1 MKRISDNFLTMLL
14 PLTVVAATAF
24 SLVAAVAFRMG
35 ATTAGFVFAT
45 LSIVGW
51 IGLFAEF
58 FLLYDII
65 IDKWLSKDRSV
76 LTASWFVISLL
87 LAFILT
93 PDKHTDW
100 STCIIMASLFA
111 VVFLLPCIIGMAY
124 GKQIKSWMLQRCNSL
139 VPKKQQHTD
148 EPIEKQIEA
157 LLSAS
162 TPPVTMKQE
171 DEIRHYDSLV
181 SKVQPEQ
188 IRRLPESL
196 QTNDALFLLV
206 LFRED
211 GYLDTDF
218 QPLMKKEDD
227 EINQTLYAYIASAL
241 CAALK
246 IRKGKWVIFEKF
258 WPLNNGAQL
267 ASNFKTAYR
276 DNPSSETR
284 HLRPRRVQEG
294 LTCIIRTILFLVP
307 VTVTRWRDFLCPSEN
322 RPVSFRAYKLP
333 CTDYQGLWRV
343 YSSLILRFCSI
354 YSCIYNPQCSLFVS
368 FIVIVSG

>member
-24 SLVAAVAFRMG
+24 GLVAVVAFRME
-35 ATTAGFVFAT
+35 ATTAGFVFSA

-51 IGLFAEF
+51 IGLVAEF

-100 STCIIMASLFA
+100 STCIIMVSLFA
-111 VVFLLPCIIGMAY
+111 VVFLLPCTIGMAY
-124 GKQIKSWMLQRCNSL
+124 GKQIKSWMLQRWNSL
-139 VPKKQQHTD
+139 VPKKRQHAD
-148 EPIEKQIEA
+148 EPIERQIEA
-157 LLSAS
+157 VLSAS
-162 TPPVTMKQE
+162 TPPAMMKQE

-181 SKVQPEQ
+181 SKVQPEL
-188 IRRLPESL
+188 IRKLPETL

-218 QPLMKKEDD
+218 RPLMKKEDD

-276 DNPSSETR
+276 DNPSEHQRYIAKLLRKATR
-284 HLRPRRVQEG
+284 LRP
-294 LTCIIRTILFLVP
+294 
-307 VTVTRWRDFLCPSEN
+307 
-322 RPVSFRAYKLP
+322 KLD
-333 CTDYQGLWRV
+333 TYDLEEFKKV
-343 YSSLILRFCSI
+343 
-354 YSCIYNPQCSLFVS
+354 
-368 FIVIVSG
+368 

>member
-1 MKRISDNFLTMLL
+1 MKRLSDNFLTMLL

-24 SLVAAVAFRMG
+24 GLVAAVAFRMG
-35 ATTAGFVFAT
+35 ATTAVFVFAT

-51 IGLFAEF
+51 TGLFAEF

-100 STCIIMASLFA
+100 STCIVMVSLFA
-111 VVFLLPCIIGMAY
+111 VLFLLPCIIGMAY
-124 GKQIKSWMLQRCNSL
+124 GKQIKSWLLQRWNRL
-139 VPKKQQHTD
+139 VPDRRRTADRQA
-148 EPIEKQIEA
+148 EKQIEA
-157 LLSAS
+157 VLSAS
-162 TPPVTMKQE
+162 TPPSMMKQE
-171 DEIRHYDSLV
+171 EEIRHYDSLV

-188 IRRLPESL
+188 IRRLPEAL

-211 GYLDTDF
+211 GYLDADF
-218 QPLMKKEDD
+218 RPLMKKEDD
-227 EINQTLYAYIASAL
+227 EINRTLYAYIASAL

-276 DNPSSETR
+276 DNPSEHQRHIARLLRKATR
-284 HLRPRRVQEG
+284 LRPRLETYD
-294 LTCIIRTILFLVP
+294 LEEFK
-307 VTVTRWRDFLCPSEN
+307 
-322 RPVSFRAYKLP
+322 KL
-333 CTDYQGLWRV
+333 
-343 YSSLILRFCSI
+343 
-354 YSCIYNPQCSLFVS
+354 
-368 FIVIVSG
+368 

>member
-1 MKRISDNFLTMLL
+1 MLL

-24 SLVAAVAFRMG
+24 GLVAAVAFRME
-35 ATTAGFVFAT
+35 ATTAGFVFSA

-51 IGLFAEF
+51 IGLVAEF

-100 STCIIMASLFA
+100 STCIVMASLFA
-111 VVFLLPCIIGMAY
+111 VLFLLPGIIGMAY
-124 GKQIKSWMLQRCNSL
+124 GRQIKSWLRQRWNSL
-139 VPKKQQHTD
+139 VPKKRQYTD
-148 EPIEKQIEA
+148 EAGEKQIEA

-162 TPPVTMKQE
+162 TPPAMMKQE

-188 IRRLPESL
+188 IRRLPEPL

-218 QPLMKKEDD
+218 RPLMKKEDD
-227 EINQTLYAYIASAL
+227 EINRTLYAYIASAL

-276 DNPSSETR
+276 DNPSEHQRHIAKLLRKATR
-284 HLRPRRVQEG
+284 LRP
-294 LTCIIRTILFLVP
+294 
-307 VTVTRWRDFLCPSEN
+307 
-322 RPVSFRAYKLP
+322 KLD
-333 CTDYQGLWRV
+333 TYDLEEFKKV
-343 YSSLILRFCSI
+343 
-354 YSCIYNPQCSLFVS
+354 
-368 FIVIVSG
+368 

>member
-1 MKRISDNFLTMLL
+1 MKHLSDNFLTMLL
-14 PLTVVAATAF
+14 PLTMIAATAF
-24 SLVAAVAFRMG
+24 SMVAVIAFRME
-35 ATTAGFVFAT
+35 ATTAGFVFFT
-45 LSIVGW
+45 LSTVGW
-51 IGLFAEF
+51 IGLIAEL

-65 IDKWLSKDRSV
+65 IDKWFSQDRSV

-87 LAFILT
+87 LAFIFT
-93 PDKHTDW
+93 PDKHMDW
-100 STCIIMASLFA
+100 STCIIMLSLFA
-111 VVFLLPCIIGMAY
+111 VLFLLPSIIGMAY
-124 GKQIKSWMLQRCNSL
+124 GKRIKSWLVQRWNKL
-139 VPKKQQHTD
+139 TPKKQQNTD
-148 EPIEKQIEA
+148 GLVGKQIEA
-157 LLSAS
+157 VLSAS
-162 TPPVTMKQE
+162 TPPATMKSE

-188 IRRLPESL
+188 IRKLPESL

-218 QPLMKKEDD
+218 LPLMKKEDD

-276 DNPSSETR
+276 DNPSEHQRHIAKLLRKATR
-284 HLRPRRVQEG
+284 LRP
-294 LTCIIRTILFLVP
+294 
-307 VTVTRWRDFLCPSEN
+307 
-322 RPVSFRAYKLP
+322 KLD
-333 CTDYQGLWRV
+333 TYDLEEFKKV
-343 YSSLILRFCSI
+343 
-354 YSCIYNPQCSLFVS
+354 
-368 FIVIVSG
+368 

>member
-1 MKRISDNFLTMLL
+1 MKRLSDNFLTMLL

-24 SLVAAVAFRMG
+24 GLVAAVAFRME
-35 ATTAGFVFAT
+35 ATTAAFVFTA

-51 IGLFAEF
+51 IGLVIEF

-93 PDKHTDW
+93 PDKHLDW
-100 STCIIMASLFA
+100 STVIVMVSLFA
-111 VVFLLPCIIGMAY
+111 VLFLLPYIIGMAY
-124 GKQIKSWMLQRCNSL
+124 GKRIKSWLFQWWSRI
-139 VPKKQQHTD
+139 VPDKRQVSDRQA
-148 EPIEKQIEA
+148 EKQIEA
-157 LLSAS
+157 ALSTP
-162 TPPVTMKQE
+162 TPPVSMKQE
-171 DEIRHYDSLV
+171 DEIRHYDTLV
-181 SKVQPEQ
+181 SQLQPELVKK
-188 IRRLPESL
+188 LPEAL

-211 GYLDTDF
+211 GYLDADF

-227 EINQTLYAYIASAL
+227 EINRTLYAYIANAM

-267 ASNFKTAYR
+267 ASNLKAASK
-276 DNPSSETR
+276 DNPSDHQRHISKLLRKATR
-284 HLRPRRVQEG
+284 LRPRLDTYDLEE
-294 LTCIIRTILFLVP
+294 FK
-307 VTVTRWRDFLCPSEN
+307 
-322 RPVSFRAYKLP
+322 KL
-333 CTDYQGLWRV
+333 
-343 YSSLILRFCSI
+343 
-354 YSCIYNPQCSLFVS
+354 
-368 FIVIVSG
+368 

>member
-35 ATTAGFVFAT
+35 AATAGFVFAT
-45 LSIVGW
+45 LSIIGW
-51 IGLFAEF
+51 TGLVAEF

-76 LTASWFVISLL
+76 LTASWFVLSLL
-87 LAFILT
+87 LAFIFT
-93 PDKHTDW
+93 PDKRMDW
-100 STCIIMASLFA
+100 STCIVMVSLFA
-111 VVFLLPCIIGMAY
+111 VLFLLPCIIGMAY
-124 GKQIKSWMLQRCNSL
+124 GKQIKSWMLQRWNSL

-148 EPIEKQIEA
+148 EAGEKQIEA

-162 TPPVTMKQE
+162 TPPSMMKQE

-181 SKVQPEQ
+181 SKVQPEL
-188 IRRLPESL
+188 IRKLPETL

-211 GYLDTDF
+211 GYLGTDF
-218 QPLMKKEDD
+218 RPLMKKEDD

-267 ASNFKTAYR
+267 ASNFKPAYR
-276 DNPSSETR
+276 DNPSEHQRHIAKLLRKATR
-284 HLRPRRVQEG
+284 LRP
-294 LTCIIRTILFLVP
+294 
-307 VTVTRWRDFLCPSEN
+307 
-322 RPVSFRAYKLP
+322 KLD
-333 CTDYQGLWRV
+333 TYDLEEFKKV
-343 YSSLILRFCSI
+343 
-354 YSCIYNPQCSLFVS
+354 
-368 FIVIVSG
+368 

>member
-1 MKRISDNFLTMLL
+1 MKRISDNILTMLL

-51 IGLFAEF
+51 IGLVAEF

-100 STCIIMASLFA
+100 STCIIMVSLFA
-111 VVFLLPCIIGMAY
+111 VVFLLPCTIGMAY
-124 GKQIKSWMLQRCNSL
+124 GKQIKSWLLQRWNRL
-139 VPKKQQHTD
+139 VPKKRQYTD
-148 EPIEKQIEA
+148 EAEEKQIEA

-162 TPPVTMKQE
+162 TPPSIMKQE

-181 SKVQPEQ
+181 SKVQPEL
-188 IRRLPESL
+188 IRKLPETL
-196 QTNDALFLLV
+196 QTNDALFLL
-206 LFRED
+206 RED

-218 QPLMKKEDD
+218 RPLMKKEDD

-276 DNPSSETR
+276 DNPSEHQRHIAKLLRKATR
-284 HLRPRRVQEG
+284 LRP
-294 LTCIIRTILFLVP
+294 
-307 VTVTRWRDFLCPSEN
+307 
-322 RPVSFRAYKLP
+322 KLD
-333 CTDYQGLWRV
+333 TYDLEEFKKV
-343 YSSLILRFCSI
+343 
-354 YSCIYNPQCSLFVS
+354 
-368 FIVIVSG
+368 

>member
-1 MKRISDNFLTMLL
+1 MKRISDNILTMLL

-51 IGLFAEF
+51 IGLVAEF

-100 STCIIMASLFA
+100 STCIIMVSLFA
-111 VVFLLPCIIGMAY
+111 VVFLLPCTIGMAY
-124 GKQIKSWMLQRCNSL
+124 GKQIKSWLLQRWNRL
-139 VPKKQQHTD
+139 VPKKRQYTD
-148 EPIEKQIEA
+148 EAEEKQIEA

-162 TPPVTMKQE
+162 TPPSIMKQE

-181 SKVQPEQ
+181 SKVQPEL
-188 IRRLPESL
+188 IRKLPETL

-218 QPLMKKEDD
+218 RPLMKKEDD
-227 EINQTLYAYIASAL
+227 EINQTLYAYIAS
-241 CAALK
+241 ALK

-276 DNPSSETR
+276 DNPSEHQRHIAKLLRKATR
-284 HLRPRRVQEG
+284 LRP
-294 LTCIIRTILFLVP
+294 
-307 VTVTRWRDFLCPSEN
+307 
-322 RPVSFRAYKLP
+322 KLD
-333 CTDYQGLWRV
+333 TYDLEEFKKV
-343 YSSLILRFCSI
+343 
-354 YSCIYNPQCSLFVS
+354 
-368 FIVIVSG
+368 

>member
-1 MKRISDNFLTMLL
+1 MYAMKRLSDNFLTMLL

-24 SLVAAVAFRMG
+24 GLVAAVAFRMG
-35 ATTAGFVFAT
+35 ATTAAFVFTA

-51 IGLFAEF
+51 IGLVVEF

-93 PDKHTDW
+93 PDKRMDW
-100 STCIIMASLFA
+100 STFIVMASLFA
-111 VVFLLPCIIGMAY
+111 VLFLLPCITGMAY
-124 GKQIKSWMLQRCNSL
+124 GKRIKSWLRQRWNRL
-139 VPKKQQHTD
+139 VRGKRQAVGKQM
-148 EPIEKQIEA
+148 EKQIEA
-157 LLSAS
+157 VLSTP
-162 TPPVTMKQE
+162 TPPVAMRQE
-171 DEIRHYDSLV
+171 DEIRHYAHLISQ
-181 SKVQPEQ
+181 VQPEQ
-188 IRRLPESL
+188 IKKLPEAL

-211 GYLDTDF
+211 GYLDADF

-227 EINQTLYAYIASAL
+227 EINRTLYAYIANAL

-267 ASNFKTAYR
+267 ASNLKAASK
-276 DNPSSETR
+276 DNPSEHQRHIAKLLRKATR
-284 HLRPRRVQEG
+284 LRPRLDTYDLEE
-294 LTCIIRTILFLVP
+294 FK
-307 VTVTRWRDFLCPSEN
+307 
-322 RPVSFRAYKLP
+322 KL
-333 CTDYQGLWRV
+333 
-343 YSSLILRFCSI
+343 
-354 YSCIYNPQCSLFVS
+354 
-368 FIVIVSG
+368 

>member
-1 MKRISDNFLTMLL
+1 MKRLSDNFLTMLL

-24 SLVAAVAFRMG
+24 GLVAAVAFRME
-35 ATTAGFVFAT
+35 ATTAGFVFFA
-45 LSIVGW
+45 LSILGW
-51 IGLFAEF
+51 IGLVAEF

-65 IDKWLSKDRSV
+65 TDKWLSKDRSV

-87 LAFILT
+87 LAFVFT
-93 PDKHTDW
+93 PDKNTDW

-111 VVFLLPCIIGMAY
+111 VLFLLPCIIGMAY
-124 GKQIKSWMLQRCNSL
+124 GRQIKLWLQQRWDSL
-139 VPKKQQHTD
+139 IPKRRMTVEEQVD
-148 EPIEKQIEA
+148 RQIEA
-157 LLSAS
+157 VLSAS
-162 TPPVTMKQE
+162 TPSTTMKQE
-171 DEIRHYDSLV
+171 DEIRHYDNLI

-188 IRRLPESL
+188 IRRLPEPL

-218 QPLMKKEDD
+218 RPLMKKEDD

-276 DNPSSETR
+276 DNPSEHQRHIAKLLRKATR
-284 HLRPRRVQEG
+284 LRP
-294 LTCIIRTILFLVP
+294 
-307 VTVTRWRDFLCPSEN
+307 
-322 RPVSFRAYKLP
+322 KLD
-333 CTDYQGLWRV
+333 TYDLEEFKKV
-343 YSSLILRFCSI
+343 
-354 YSCIYNPQCSLFVS
+354 
-368 FIVIVSG
+368 

>member
-14 PLTVVAATAF
+14 PLTAVAATAF
-24 SLVAAVAFRMG
+24 GLVAAVAFRMG

-45 LSIVGW
+45 LSIAGW
-51 IGLFAEF
+51 IGLVAEF

-65 IDKWLSKDRSV
+65 IDKWFSRDRSV
-76 LTASWFVISLL
+76 LTASWFVFSLL
-87 LAFILT
+87 LAFILA
-93 PDKHTDW
+93 PDKRTDW
-100 STCIIMASLFA
+100 STCVIMVSLFA
-111 VVFLLPCIIGMAY
+111 VVFLLPCTVGMAY
-124 GKQIKSWMLQRCNSL
+124 GKRMKSWLRQRWNGL
-139 VPKKQQHTD
+139 VPGKRQNTD
-148 EPIEKQIEA
+148 EAVEAADKQIEA
-157 LLSAS
+157 VLSAS
-162 TPPVTMKQE
+162 TPPAMMKQE

-227 EINQTLYAYIASAL
+227 EINRTLYAYIASAL

-276 DNPSSETR
+276 DNPSEHQRHIARLLRKATR
-284 HLRPRRVQEG
+284 LRP
-294 LTCIIRTILFLVP
+294 
-307 VTVTRWRDFLCPSEN
+307 
-322 RPVSFRAYKLP
+322 KLD
-333 CTDYQGLWRV
+333 T
-343 YSSLILRFCSI
+343 
-354 YSCIYNPQCSLFVS
+354 YNLEEFKKV
-368 FIVIVSG
+368 

>member
-1 MKRISDNFLTMLL
+1 MKRISDNILTMLL

-51 IGLFAEF
+51 IGLVAEF

-100 STCIIMASLFA
+100 STCIIMVSLFA
-111 VVFLLPCIIGMAY
+111 VVFLLPCTIGMAY
-124 GKQIKSWMLQRCNSL
+124 GKQIKSWLLQRWNRL
-139 VPKKQQHTD
+139 VPKKRQYTD
-148 EPIEKQIEA
+148 EAEEKQIEA

-162 TPPVTMKQE
+162 TPPSIMKQE

-181 SKVQPEQ
+181 SKVQPEL
-188 IRRLPESL
+188 IRKLPETL

-218 QPLMKKEDD
+218 RPLMKRRMTKS
-227 EINQTLYAYIASAL
+227 IRHSTPISPAPFAPPSKSGKANGSSSRSSGHSTTAHSWQATSRPPTGTTRPNTSGISPNCCARRPAFVRSSTPTTLKSSRRSDLHYPFPCSRHRNPMAGFFYA
-241 CAALK
+241 
-246 IRKGKWVIFEKF
+246 
-258 WPLNNGAQL
+258 
-267 ASNFKTAYR
+267 
-276 DNPSSETR
+276 
-284 HLRPRRVQEG
+284 RP
-294 LTCIIRTILFLVP
+294 
-307 VTVTRWRDFLCPSEN
+307 
-322 RPVSFRAYKLP
+322 
-333 CTDYQGLWRV
+333 
-343 YSSLILRFCSI
+343 
-354 YSCIYNPQCSLFVS
+354 
-368 FIVIVSG
+368 

>member
-24 SLVAAVAFRMG
+24 SIVAAVAFRMG
-35 ATTAGFVFAT
+35 ATTAGFVFST
-45 LSIVGW
+45 LSIAGW
-51 IGLFAEF
+51 IGLVAEF

-65 IDKWLSKDRSV
+65 IEKWLSKDRSV
-76 LTASWFVISLL
+76 LTASWFLFSLL
-87 LAFILT
+87 LAFIIT
-93 PDKHTDW
+93 PDKHMDW
-100 STCIIMASLFA
+100 STCIVMASLFA
-111 VVFLLPCIIGMAY
+111 VLFLLPCIIGMAY
-124 GKQIKSWMLQRCNSL
+124 GRQIKSWLLQRWNRL
-139 VPKKQQHTD
+139 VPNKRQNTSH
-148 EPIEKQIEA
+148 PVEKQIEA
-157 LLSAS
+157 VLSAS
-162 TPPVTMKQE
+162 TPPATMKQE

-188 IRRLPESL
+188 IRKLPESL

-227 EINQTLYAYIASAL
+227 EINQTLYAYIANAL

-276 DNPSSETR
+276 DNPSEHQRHIAKLLRKATR
-284 HLRPRRVQEG
+284 LRP
-294 LTCIIRTILFLVP
+294 
-307 VTVTRWRDFLCPSEN
+307 
-322 RPVSFRAYKLP
+322 KLD
-333 CTDYQGLWRV
+333 TYDLEEFKKV
-343 YSSLILRFCSI
+343 
-354 YSCIYNPQCSLFVS
+354 
-368 FIVIVSG
+368 